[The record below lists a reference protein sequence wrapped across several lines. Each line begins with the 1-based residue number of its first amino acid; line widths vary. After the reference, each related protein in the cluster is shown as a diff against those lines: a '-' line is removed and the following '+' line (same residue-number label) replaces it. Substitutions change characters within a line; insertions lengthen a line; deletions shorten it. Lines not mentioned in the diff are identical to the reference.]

1 MKTVFV
7 IQHLHVLDG
16 EKEDV
21 KFIGVYRSLESA
33 HAAIERLRGQPGFC
47 EHPRVVDPL
56 TDDDESG
63 FYIGEY
69 ELDKDH
75 WPEGFVTV

>member
-7 IQHLHVLDG
+7 VEHLHVLPG
-16 EKEDV
+16 GQENV
-21 KFIGVYRSLESA
+21 KFIGVYRSSEAA
-33 HAAIERLRGQPGFC
+33 HAAIERRKVHPGFRD
-47 EHPRVVDPL
+47 HPRLIDPI

-69 ELDKDH
+69 ELDKDQ
-75 WPEGFVTV
+75 WDEGFVTV